1 MLMPPRVST
10 GDEETPTIN
19 KLTGKHRSKQ
29 YLRQLVAEVQSLKNV
44 PGGTDVLG
52 K

>member
-1 MLMPPRVST
+1 MST
-10 GDEETPTIN
+10 TPFNMGNSDISLN
-19 KLTGKHRSKQ
+19 YYEAG
-29 YLRQLVAEVQSLKNV
+29 QSLKNV